1 MSRLRPQQTVLPGL
15 GVAGAVLAAV
25 VVTFALA
32 SGIIAYRI
40 TSEKPLV
47 PAPRALVLDPL
58 RTGERTAQPLVLR
71 RTGETA
77 AGARTP
83 VRGGAAPV
91 ASTSGSADAS
101 FSAPRGGLASATAPQ
116 AGGLGTSGGA
126 ETAPSGGGGG
136 RRPVGAVLEQT
147 TQAVG
152 ATTGSLGRRLD
163 GITGELDTHARA
175 RVSTVLRRTAA
186 VVERLLGGPSQG

>member
-1 MSRLRPQQTVLPGL
+1 
-15 GVAGAVLAAV
+15 
-25 VVTFALA
+25 
-32 SGIIAYRI
+32 
-40 TSEKPLV
+40 
-47 PAPRALVLDPL
+47 VLDPL

-91 ASTSGSADAS
+91 ASTRGSADGS
-101 FSAPRGGLASATAPQ
+101 LSAPRGGLASATAPQ
-116 AGGLGTSGGA
+116 AGGLGTSGGPA
-126 ETAPSGGGGG
+126 ETAPSGDGGG
-136 RRPVGAVLEQT
+136 RGPVGAVLEQT

-152 ATTGSLGRRLD
+152 ATTGSLGRRLA
-163 GITGELDTHARA
+163 GITGELDTHARD